1 MLFSKRIDEITY
13 EDVLAFCKEGHEE
26 GIRLDYKVDW
36 PRDLTKVMAAMA
48 NTYGGLILI
57 GVKEKERKPKLP
69 LTGVDFTSRDQM
81 SQKVTSIAYRG
92 IHPPLF
98 PEVAVCE
105 FAKGRAK
112 KGNRA
117 IVVIRIPESHEAPH
131 AIESGTKVYTR
142 VASQTEPYKLEKLAD
157 IDTIQ
162 WFLNKRQKAVELRER
177 LIKDAITRF
186 RNYCAEL
193 AIQQLKDQPIPPKG
207 KPDWVDDIPSAH
219 RERLDQLE
227 FLREQGTDNLKLLFF
242 VAPAFPRDPLVTLDE
257 LYDWG
262 KYPGEIHKVIGVFLN
277 YEMPV
282 PIPGG
287 VKIIN
292 APPKRHCPYVE
303 LNQFGLFCFFWE
315 YEETNGTSLD
325 PHDVRFYIHHS
336 LKIATAFYEML
347 GFQGSLLLKVEL
359 TEALGK
365 TLGRQGMKQFKYTA
379 YQPTIHAFER
389 QLYAT
394 EFHAQVDA
402 LHGEICK
409 NVFWAFGWKAPDGWL
424 ERPQF

>member
-13 EDVLAFCKEGHEE
+13 EDVLAFCKESHEE
-26 GIRLDYKVDW
+26 GIRLDYKADW
-36 PRDLTKVMAAMA
+36 PSDLAKVMAAMA
-48 NTYGGLILI
+48 NTFGGLILV
-57 GVKEKERKPKLP
+57 GVDEEDRKPKLP
-69 LTGVDFTSRDQM
+69 IAGVKLTSKEQL
-81 SQKVTSIAYRG
+81 SQKVSSIAFDAIY
-92 IHPPLF
+92 PPLF
-98 PEVAVCE
+98 PEVAVCD
-105 FAKGRAK
+105 FTKGRAK
-112 KGNRA
+112 KATRTV
-117 IVVIRIPESHEAPH
+117 VVIRVHESHETPH
-131 AIESGTKVYTR
+131 AVENGTKVYLR
-142 VASQTEPYKLEKLAD
+142 VADQTKPRFIEKLAD

-162 WFLNKRQKAVELRER
+162 WLLNKRQRAVELRAR
-177 LIKDAITRF
+177 LIEDAVARF

-193 AIQQLKDQPIPPKG
+193 AIQKLEAQPMPTEG
-207 KPDWVDDIPSAH
+207 KPDFATDMPSAH

-227 FLREQGTDNLKLLFF
+227 SIREQGTDNLKLLFF
-242 VAPAFPRDPLVTLDE
+242 AAPAFPRDPFVTLDE

-292 APPKRHCPYVE
+292 APPKRHRPYVE

-325 PHDVRFYIHHS
+325 AHDVCAHIHCS
-336 LKIATAFYEML
+336 LEIASAFYEML
-347 GFQGSLLLKVEL
+347 GFQGSLLVKVEL

-379 YQPTIHAFER
+379 YQSTIHAFER

-394 EFHAQVDA
+394 EFHAQADA
-402 LHGEICK
+402 LYEEICK
-409 NVFWAFGWKAPDGWL
+409 NVFWAFGWKAPEGWL
-424 ERPQF
+424 KRPQF

>member
-13 EDVLAFCKEGHEE
+13 EDVVAFCTEGHEE

-36 PRDLTKVMAAMA
+36 PSDLAKVMAAMA
-48 NTYGGLILI
+48 NTFGGLILV
-57 GVKEKERKPKLP
+57 GVDEEDRRPKLP
-69 LTGVDFTSRDQM
+69 IAGVKFTSKEQL
-81 SQKVTSIAYRG
+81 SQKVASIAFDAIY
-92 IHPPLF
+92 PPLF

-105 FAKGRAK
+105 FTSQRRKKPDRA
-112 KGNRA
+112 
-117 IVVIRIPESHEAPH
+117 VVIIRVHESHEAPH
-131 AIESGTKVYTR
+131 TVESGTKVYIR
-142 VASQTEPYKLEKLAD
+142 VASQTEPYLLEKLAD

-162 WFLNKRQKAVELRER
+162 WLLNKRQKAVELRER

-207 KPDWVDDIPSAH
+207 KPNWVDDIPSAH

-292 APPKRHCPYVE
+292 APPKRHRPYVE
-303 LNQFGLFCFFWE
+303 LNEFGLFCFFWE

-325 PHDVRFYIHHS
+325 PHDVRFHIHHS

-402 LHGEICK
+402 LYEEICM
-409 NVFWAFGWKAPDGWL
+409 NVFWAFGWKAPEGWL
-424 ERPQF
+424 KRPQF